1 MKTKILML
9 TFLIGICIIA
19 TSCSLK
25 AQIMLV
31 QIISPVGIVFQL
43 IVYSL
48 NFFINIKFLVSVY
61 FDLFSS
67 NDFCI
72 KPLAF

>member
-25 AQIMLV
+25 AQQRITSRTFDV
-31 QIISPVGIVFQL
+31 PAFEAVE
-43 IVYSL
+43 SL
-48 NFFINIKFLVSVY
+48 R
-61 FDLFSS
+61 
-67 NDFCI
+67 
-72 KPLAF
+72 